1 MPPEAQPVAAR
12 GELGACPI
20 CYQCAGCAHFE
31 SDPSFLPELRG
42 YAGDLRREREA
53 LLAAGAADWVAGNVT
68 RQLDVIT
75 GHIRTHEAALDHL
88 PAEQRAVLEEASAT
102 LRRARRMVPVTLGP
116 TRRKDEL

>member
-1 MPPEAQPVAAR
+1 MRAA
-12 GELGACPI
+12 GGACPI
-20 CYQCAGCAHFE
+20 CYQCAGCPHFE

-75 GHIRTHEAALDHL
+75 GHIRTHEAAPGHL
-88 PAEQRAVLEEASAT
+88 PADQRAVLEEASAT
-102 LRRARRMVPVTLGP
+102 LRRARRLVPVTLGP